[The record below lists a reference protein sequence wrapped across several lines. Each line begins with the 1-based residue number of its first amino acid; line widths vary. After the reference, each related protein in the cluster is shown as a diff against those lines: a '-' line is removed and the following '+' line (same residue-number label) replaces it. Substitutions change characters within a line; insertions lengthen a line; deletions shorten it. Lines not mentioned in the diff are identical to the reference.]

1 MFNVDGSIRKTA
13 KSKLLQSFSR
23 QPLLEVPS
31 AYISPF
37 DMRLICIC
45 SLSAFPTSDDR
56 DAKTRSETDYLLRD

>member
-23 QPLLEVPS
+23 LLEVPS